1 MGLFSDLAM
10 GLGLKDRDADYY
22 ERTAKTIGRNDG
34 AAAEARYRQGRAYTE
49 QPTRGGPAA
58 MVGNILDR
66 REGGQRG
73 GWGYG
78 EGDQRVSA
86 LRDMLDGGGRG
97 RAGQRFEGGLLA
109 DLANALGFRP
119 LGYQERLA
127 AAPTMAS
134 PTRPAAPAAPNWA
147 AAQEGMALEGQRL
160 PLGATPASPL
170 SFGGGGA
177 MPDWANFVGTSPLAF
192 GSPRE
197 IPSPRRVNMP
207 TAPQGMIPYDQMNA
221 AIRNETEGLTDY
233 IMRLRNPP
241 SAASTTTSPYGNIR
255 GTGTGGGGYGYP
267 VVGAYTF

>member
-34 AAAEARYRQGRAYTE
+34 DAAEARYRQGRAYTE

-66 REGGQRG
+66 RQGGQRG

-97 RAGQRFEGGLLA
+97 RAGQRFEGGMLA

-119 LGYQERLA
+119 MGYQERLA
-127 AAPTMAS
+127 ASRPVARPM
-134 PTRPAAPAAPNWA
+134 RPAAPAAPATSIRPQARPRPVAMGDWGAPVSIPPRPVAMGNW
-147 AAQEGMALEGQRL
+147 
-160 PLGATPASPL
+160 
-170 SFGGGGA
+170 
-177 MPDWANFVGTSPLAF
+177 
-192 GSPRE
+192 GSP
-197 IPSPRRVNMP
+197 VNMP
-207 TAPQGMIPYDQMNA
+207 TAPQGMF
-221 AIRNETEGLTDY
+221 
-233 IMRLRNPP
+233 
-241 SAASTTTSPYGNIR
+241 TSPLSMGGPSFPTVGGIYDSYMTGPDYQSQIKPSTLPAVTPTGGLPWVHNPLAPYSGNIR

-267 VVGAYTF
+267 VVGTYTF

>member
-10 GLGLKDRDADYY
+10 GLGLKDRDASYY
-22 ERTAKTIGRNDG
+22 DRTAATLGRTQG
-34 AAAEARYRQGRAYTE
+34 AGREAQYRQSRAYTE

-58 MVGNILDR
+58 MIGGVLDR
-66 REGGQRG
+66 RQGGQRG

-97 RAGQRFEGGLLA
+97 RAGQRFEGGMLA

-127 AAPTMAS
+127 ASRPMAR

-147 AAQEGMALEGQRL
+147 GAQEGMALEGQRL
-160 PLGATPASPL
+160 PLGTPPASPL

-192 GSPRE
+192 GTRQPFVSQGEKERLTQMEPTLE
-197 IPSPRRVNMP
+197 PSLPPMQYSGRGYVGMP
-207 TAPQGMIPYDQMNA
+207 MQPNYANDPYKA
-221 AIRNETEGLTDY
+221 ELLGY
-233 IMRLRNPP
+233 LR
-241 SAASTTTSPYGNIR
+241 S
-255 GTGTGGGGYGYP
+255 
-267 VVGAYTF
+267 VGAVNY